1 VHLVKLAALLSN
13 GAEANQ
19 VTNSLI
25 GRGRLTPPSSDALK
39 GNMKEYLQSC
49 GLEEAKDMIGFIEQ
63 IKAYKAYVLARRRA
77 EIKRTLE
84 ECKEQRSLNLL
95 SSNGWNKDKTLK
107 AKAKIPQWMIFD
119 EEYGKYFDPEIPVED
134 RAKEKEKLLKRLD
147 KEYGN
152 FRVS

>member
-1 VHLVKLAALLSN
+1 
-13 GAEANQ
+13 
-19 VTNSLI
+19 
-25 GRGRLTPPSSDALK
+25 
-39 GNMKEYLQSC
+39 
-49 GLEEAKDMIGFIEQ
+49 MIGFIEQ